1 MSYKVVIS
9 NQAKIDIAK
18 IYSYILH
25 ELKSRINADAVLRKL
40 YSEIDDLS
48 FMAGSH
54 HLYPNEPWRS
64 EGVYYF
70 SANNK
75 SIFYIVEEN
84 KDKTDFDGI
93 VTVTHVTNSNRDL
106 DAVLRDF

>member
-9 NQAKIDIAK
+9 NQAKIDIKK
-18 IYSYILH
+18 IYFYILNN
-25 ELKSRINADAVLRKL
+25 LKSRINADAILSKL

-54 HLYPNEPWRS
+54 HLYPNEPWHS
-64 EGVYYF
+64 ECVYYF

-75 SIFYIVEEN
+75 SIFYIIEEN
-84 KDKTDFDGI
+84 EDKADFDGI
-93 VTVTHVTNSNRDL
+93 VKVTHITNSNRDL
-106 DAVLRDF
+106 DAFLREN

>member
-9 NQAKIDIAK
+9 NQAKLDIAR
-18 IYSYILH
+18 IYSYIFNK
-25 ELKSRINADAVLRKL
+25 LKSRINADAVLRKL

-54 HLYPNEPWRS
+54 HLYPNEPWHS
-64 EGVYYF
+64 EKVYYF

-75 SIFYIVEEN
+75 SIFYIVEEYEE
-84 KDKTDFDGI
+84 KTDFDGT
-93 VTVTHVTNSNRDL
+93 VTVTHVANSKQDL
-106 DAVLRDF
+106 DAVLRDN

>member
-18 IYSYILH
+18 IYAYILNR
-25 ELKSRINADAVLRKL
+25 LKSRINADAVLRKL
-40 YSEIDDLS
+40 YSEISDLS

-54 HLYPNEPWRS
+54 HLYPNEPWNS

-75 SIFYIVEEN
+75 SIFYIVEKT
-84 KDKTDFDGI
+84 KDKTGVDGI
-93 VTVTHVTNSNRDL
+93 VTVTHVANSNQDL
-106 DAVLRDF
+106 DAVLRDN